1 MESEVLERAGSCGIC
16 VMRHTVG
23 MCPAAQAL
31 TVRISELE
39 QRLADMERL
48 EQMRCEWRRSAERL
62 QDEDAWRKM
71 QWARL
76 P

>member
-1 MESEVLERAGSCGIC
+1 
-16 VMRHTVG
+16 